1 MKASVQNVSGWRDSD
16 SRNRRTWNWP
26 LPSVKQRCPMHD
38 LEVPLHVNT
47 CIAIVRLTCRQ
58 RWLTEILR
66 HETHHWTNYCTHTHT
81 ELHTQWLYWIGRK
94 QETFRQVWMMAL
106 QTEKKTVKQNR
117 GLQNIIE
124 KRVLTWRK
132 GELKYKDV
140 ERKLLGRKSVQ
151 AP

>member
-66 HETHHWTNYCTHTHT
+66 HETHHWTNYCTHSHRTPHSVT
-81 ELHTQWLYWIGRK
+81 LLDWKRTRN
-94 QETFRQVWMMAL
+94 F
-106 QTEKKTVKQNR
+106 QTSLDDGPANRKKTIKQNR